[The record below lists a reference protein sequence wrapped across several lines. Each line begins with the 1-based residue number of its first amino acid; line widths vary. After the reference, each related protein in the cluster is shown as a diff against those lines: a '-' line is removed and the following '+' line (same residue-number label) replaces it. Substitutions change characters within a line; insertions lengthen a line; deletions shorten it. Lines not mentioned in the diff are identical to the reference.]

1 MKISWPAEEQ
11 VANFSQD
18 LDEAGLTD
26 SGLASGLAFIA
37 MKATRTMSIGMWE
50 TLEVPDYGTRLNA
63 IKIALKAK
71 GHLAEKSTWAD
82 KAKKHIKYIIQ

>member
-11 VANFSQD
+11 VVNFSQD

-37 MKATRTMSIGMWE
+37 MKATKTMSLWMWE
-50 TLEVPDYGTRLNA
+50 TLEVPDYLTRLNA